1 MPARTISEY
10 YRSSWIRQEKN
21 GYRQTDE
28 AFDFLSNLEE
38 SIQEDIEELF
48 DANSNKKRFLKA
60 LTKIFA
66 FLLNTNVENIEKT
79 KRIIETTLKT

>member
-1 MPARTISEY
+1 MNKAR
-10 YRSSWIRQEKN
+10 KH
-21 GYRQTDE
+21 GYQQTDE

-38 SIQEDIEELF
+38 SVQEDIEELF
-48 DANSNKKRFLKA
+48 DANSKKKRFLKV

-79 KRIIETTLKT
+79 KRIIETTLKTWQGQKQL